1 MATRVI
7 IWFGPVQHGS
17 EQALSKLSSL
27 SLKTDFDW
35 DCHQLSLAEG
45 SNPKEADTSI
55 ALSFALEIWNS
66 IGFLLKRAWFERLWI
81 WQGDPLRKT

>member
-7 IWFGPVQHGS
+7 IWLGAVKHGS
-17 EQALSKLSSL
+17 EQALSTLSAL

-35 DCHQLSLAEG
+35 DCHQLSLADG
-45 SNPKEADTSI
+45 SDLNEADTSI
-55 ALSFALEIWNS
+55 SLSFTPEIWNS

-81 WQGDPLRKT
+81 WQGGPLR